1 MSNVKSN
8 YMKNANFI
16 VENRYLTNKESM
28 SETAVSNTS
37 DVVKLAKDI
46 FLFIISIKPGITDLA
61 RLVRELVKNPT
72 EPVTVIKNFIINYKN
87 QLGNKYDEIIR
98 GLDKV
103 GTNAKQFYDEFNK
116 LMIDYVKKGG
126 FINI

>member
-1 MSNVKSN
+1 
-8 YMKNANFI
+8 MKNANFI

-126 FINI
+126 FI